1 MKTKILLIALGTC
14 LLAACASAP
23 NTSVH
28 EDMVANA
35 DPYKIGVAGLSISN
49 FVGFGMNLTSTD
61 MFFAPRTNTVI
72 MEFKVQGNTTKL
84 YLTRSDRELLINAIT
99 SYLDSFESKT
109 LTNDKKQERVYGT
122 LTSFMEWGLLNVN
135 ARGQAKIRT
144 GYEFTHDA
152 PYFVLTVPEV
162 ENEMYNKGSV
172 VKRSGYFQIFFT
184 RSQLAAFGEMLI
196 QEYLLSTLDDKNV
209 SRASIDPDVY

>member
-1 MKTKILLIALGTC
+1 MKTKIMLIMLVTVI
-14 LLAACASAP
+14 LAACASTP

-99 SYLDSFESKT
+99 SYLESFESKT

-122 LTSFMEWGLLNVN
+122 LTSFMEWGLLTVN

-144 GYEFTHDA
+144 GYEFKNDA
-152 PYFVLTVPEV
+152 PYFILTVPEV

-172 VKRSGYFQIFFT
+172 VKRSGYFQLFFT
-184 RSQLAAFGEMLI
+184 RSQLAEFGEMLI
-196 QEYLLSTLDDKNV
+196 QEYLESTLEDQSI
-209 SRASIDPDVY
+209 SRASADPDVY